1 MCASAPF
8 FPHGRNENRG
18 NGLAYLV
25 DARRWSPSPA
35 KWPAKTW
42 RRAARSRLA
51 QSPPPPPPAR
61 SRRASER
68 ARVSGRKGGERERE
82 ASAEPRTHKNP
93 VPLRQHSG
101 SGSESVTA
109 YAHRGHPHVDRR
121 LQITNAL
128 SNFIYCGFLFTHTIR
143 SRRLG
148 MR

>member
-1 MCASAPF
+1 VLL
-8 FPHGRNENRG
+8 FPPTAGTKTEGMGWRTWWMLVGGRPRPRSGRRRPGEGRRARG
-18 NGLAYLV
+18 
-25 DARRWSPSPA
+25 SPSRRRRRRQPA
-35 KWPAKTW
+35 VEE
-42 RRAARSRLA
+42 
-51 QSPPPPPPAR
+51 
-61 SRRASER
+61 RASER